1 MRILSIL
8 TIVLAISSAACAA
21 DDDASKMAKK
31 QADEV
36 SQAFVKADYTK
47 IVDLTYSGLIDFVG
61 GRDKL
66 IGITKGAMEMFK
78 QQGIEVTSYK
88 MADPGEIVKGEGKS
102 YVVVPATMELK
113 APVGKI
119 KVKSYLLGISTDDG
133 KSWKFLDG
141 SGLANKELKDK
152 IVPNLPAK
160 LKLPEQ
166 QQPEVTKE

>member
-1 MRILSIL
+1 MRTLSIL
-8 TIVLAISSAACAA
+8 TIVLATSAAARADAAA
-21 DDDASKMAKK
+21 DAAKK

-36 SQAFVKADYTK
+36 SQAFVKSDYAK

-78 QQGIEVTSYK
+78 QQGIEVISYK
-88 MADPGEIVKGEGKS
+88 MAEPGEIVKGEGKS
-102 YVVVPATMELK
+102 YVVVPATMEMK

-152 IVPNLPAK
+152 IIPNLPAK
-160 LKLPEQ
+160 LKLPEP